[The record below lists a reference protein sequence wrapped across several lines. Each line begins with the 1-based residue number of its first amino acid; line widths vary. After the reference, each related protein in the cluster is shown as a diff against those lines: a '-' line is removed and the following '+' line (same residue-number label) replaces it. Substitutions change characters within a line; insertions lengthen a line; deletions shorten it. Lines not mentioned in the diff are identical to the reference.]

1 MVKSVPKVRNLMN
14 MYITSIGVVSF
25 SLITLCC
32 SVVRLFDS
40 EHFKMDGHEKTV
52 KQGLNLP
59 VSRFNSLL
67 FFSGSQTQSKEDYG
81 RTAFK

>member
-1 MVKSVPKVRNLMN
+1 MN
-14 MYITSIGVVSF
+14 IYITSIGVVSF

-32 SVVRLFDS
+32 SVVS

-59 VSRFNSLL
+59 VSRINFILL
-67 FFSGSQTQSKEDYG
+67 FSRS
-81 RTAFK
+81 

>member
-32 SVVRLFDS
+32 SVVS
-40 EHFKMDGHEKTV
+40 EHFKIDGHEKTV

-59 VSRFNSLL
+59 VSRFNFILL
-67 FFSGSQTQSKEDYG
+67 FSRS
-81 RTAFK
+81 

>member
-1 MVKSVPKVRNLMN
+1 MVKSIPKVRKLMN
-14 MYITSIGVVSF
+14 MYIRSIGVVSF

-32 SVVRLFDS
+32 SVVS

-59 VSRFNSLL
+59 VSRFNFILL
-67 FFSGSQTQSKEDYG
+67 FSRS
-81 RTAFK
+81 

>member
-1 MVKSVPKVRNLMN
+1 MVKSVPKVRNLIN

-25 SLITLCC
+25 SLITVLLL
-32 SVVRLFDS
+32 SSLSIS
-40 EHFKMDGHEKTV
+40 EHFKMDGFEKTV

-67 FFSGSQTQSKEDYG
+67 FFSRS
-81 RTAFK
+81 

>member
-32 SVVRLFDS
+32 SVVS

>member
-14 MYITSIGVVSF
+14 MYITTIGVVSF

-32 SVVRLFDS
+32 SISSLTIS
-40 EHFKMDGHEKTV
+40 EHFKMDGNEKPV

-59 VSRFNSLL
+59 VSRFNFLL
-67 FFSGSQTQSKEDYG
+67 FLSRCLDTV
-81 RTAFK
+81 